1 MIGFEWSSTNSSY
14 SKAPSSR
21 FFKQSEET
29 IHVKGIHA
37 RLNST
42 KRKLSLKIVSKR
54 SNRFAKIY
62 GVGRQGKFLKFEMEI
77 RRKLIVDYK
86 PHFLSNNFEQ
96 IEDFL
101 IREVLNHFW
110 KLLPLE
116 NDYVDWLL

>member
-1 MIGFEWSSTNSSY
+1 
-14 SKAPSSR
+14 
-21 FFKQSEET
+21 
-29 IHVKGIHA
+29 
-37 RLNST
+37 
-42 KRKLSLKIVSKR
+42 
-54 SNRFAKIY
+54 
-62 GVGRQGKFLKFEMEI
+62 MEI

-116 NDYVDWLL
+116 NDYVD